1 MAKYKRHFSKGASLT
16 LRRQTLVRLEIDVQ
30 VSHDF
35 LPTSY
40 NVPGISSS
48 VHLTVEGGGEKYGD
62 SVPAVFF
69 HPQVTSSHFCNT

>member
-1 MAKYKRHFSKGASLT
+1 MGQIQNALFKRDSLSFAPSDW
-16 LRRQTLVRLEIDVQ
+16 LDDQ

-35 LPTSY
+35 LPMSY